1 MNYYHKKMKFL
12 FNYIDTSIVIIYL
25 IIVYGIGF
33 YYSRKKIENTK
44 DYFLAGQNLSW
55 YAVGISIFATN
66 ISSEHFIGLAGAGS
80 VRGIA
85 VAHFELLA
93 IFILIILGKFIVPVY
108 YKSGILT
115 TPEYLGKIFDNK
127 IRYVFAFI
135 SIFMYLFTKAAVSLF
150 AGGILFTKLF
160 SINIYASAVI
170 IVLLTGIY
178 TVFGGSYSV
187 IKTNIFQGLIMIIG
201 ATIFTIFG
209 LNAVGGFPGL
219 KANLPI
225 DYFQILK
232 PINDP
237 DFPWTGILFGA
248 PIIAFWYWI
257 TDQYI
262 IQKVIS
268 AKNIN
273 EARKGTYLTGGLKIL
288 PLFIL
293 VIPGLIIAVLFPD
306 GKGDAAFLTLVMSN
320 IIPNGVKGLV
330 IAGFL
335 AAIMSSLASVINSIS
350 AILTNDFYKSK
361 FHDATES
368 NLVLV
373 GRLSSILAIVFII
386 LLIPFIKTMSNYL
399 YIFLQSIQAFISA
412 PIAAVF
418 LISFGIKNKINSK
431 SILYALIIGE
441 LFGILRMIIGFLP
454 VDNIETNT
462 ILFWLSKI
470 NYLHFSI
477 FLFCATIV
485 IFFLLNYSFNLR
497 KELILNNLSGQIKNG
512 ITGRTKINGRKGA

>member
-1 MNYYHKKMKFL
+1 MKFS
-12 FNYIDTSIVIIYL
+12 FNYIDISIVIIYL
-25 IIVYGIGF
+25 IVVYGIGF

-44 DYFLAGQNLSW
+44 DYFLGGQNIGW
-55 YAVGISIFATN
+55 FAVGISIFATN

-80 VRGIA
+80 MRGLA

-93 IFILIILGKFIVPVY
+93 IFILILMGKFIVPIY

-115 TPEYLGKIFDNK
+115 TPEYLGKTFDNNTRK
-127 IRYVFAFI
+127 IFAFI

-170 IVLLTGIY
+170 VVLLTGIY

-187 IKTNIFQGLIMIIG
+187 IKTNIFQGLIMIIST
-201 ATIFTIFG
+201 TIFTLFG
-209 LNAVGGFPGL
+209 LNAVGGFSGL
-219 KANLPI
+219 KESLPI
-225 DYFQILK
+225 DYFQIFK

-262 IQKVIS
+262 VQKVLS

-273 EARKGTYLTGGLKIL
+273 EARKGTYLTAFLKIL

-293 VIPGLIIAVLFPD
+293 VLPGLIVTVLFPYA
-306 GKGDAAFLTLVMSN
+306 KGDAAFLTLITSN
-320 IIPNGVKGLV
+320 VIPNGIKGLIV
-330 IAGFL
+330 VGFL
-335 AAIMSSLASVINSIS
+335 AAIMSSFASVINSTS
-350 AILTNDFYKSK
+350 AILTNDFYKAK
-361 FHDATES
+361 YYNATES
-368 NLVLV
+368 SLVLV
-373 GRLSSILAIVFII
+373 GRLSSIITIIFII
-386 LLIPFIKTMSNYL
+386 LLIPFIKTMSNYI
-399 YIFLQSIQAFISA
+399 YVFLQSIQAFISA
-412 PIAAVF
+412 PIAAIF
-418 LISFGIKNKINSK
+418 LISFVIKKNVNTN

-441 LFGILRMIIGFLP
+441 FFGIMRMIASFLSP
-454 VDNIETNT
+454 SDIESYP

-477 FLFCATIV
+477 LLFCVTIL

-497 KELILNNLSGQIKNG
+497 KELILNNLTGQINNG
-512 ITGRTKINGRKGA
+512 ITSRTKINGRKGA